1 MDGSLEHAL
10 LLAERQLQ
18 FLKAGDFDYFLAAE
32 SAYTEACT
40 SLSASNAEGRGVE
53 RLVLVVGAIARE
65 LQRLRGETG
74 AEMTRLHT
82 SRRAH
87 GAYLSFPVRDAIE
100 TRSA

>member
-18 FLKAGDFDYFLAAE
+18 YLKAGDFDNFIAAE
-32 SAYTEACT
+32 SAYTEACRA
-40 SLSASNAEGRGVE
+40 LSASNTEGRGVE
-53 RLVLVVGAIARE
+53 RLVIVIGAIARE

-74 AEMTRLHT
+74 AEMTRLQT

-87 GAYLSFPVRDAIE
+87 GAYLAFPTFDAIE
-100 TRSA
+100 SRSA